1 MFGENEIDVLLKI
14 GESIDATKN
23 LTQLGDLFVDKIGSM
38 LHAKK
43 VSIMLLD
50 KDKKELYIWAASQ
63 LPEEAMQ
70 VRVEFGQMFA
80 GWVAKEGQPLL
91 VKNVDSEFPQFSKVK
106 IGRYKSE
113 SFIIAPIKSE
123 GKTLGVVNVTEK
135 QGSEVFTK
143 GDVKLISLINYMIA
157 PQMARIILFD
167 KVDSLVTKD
176 GLTGLYNHRYLQ
188 ERLNEE
194 ADRVQRYHRDCSL
207 IMLGVDNFK
216 EYNENYGYAMGDRVL
231 IQMANII
238 KDNLR
243 VVDIVARYSGE
254 EFGVLLVD
262 INLKQAA
269 TVAEKLRDKIE
280 KAVFVERRDS
290 PLEMTRLTVSAGVA
304 QYNIRDSKEKFLNQV
319 MTALEEAKR
328 KGKNRVRV
336 YK

>member
-1 MFGENEIDVLLKI
+1 MFGVNEIELLLKI
-14 GESIDATKN
+14 GESVDAAKN
-23 LTQLGDLFVDKIGSM
+23 LTQLGDLFVDKIGS
-38 LHAKK
+38 LLRARK

-50 KDKKELYIWAASQ
+50 KDKKDLYIWAASQ
-63 LPEEAMQ
+63 MPEEARQ

-123 GKTLGVVNVTEK
+123 GVTLGVVNVTDK
-135 QGSEVFTK
+135 QGSDIFTK

-157 PQMARIILFD
+157 PQMSRIKLFE
-167 KVDSLVTKD
+167 KVDSLITTD

-188 ERLNEE
+188 ERMNEE
-194 ADRVQRYHRDCSL
+194 VDRVQRYHRDCSL
-207 IMLGVDNFK
+207 IVLGVDNFK
-216 EYNENYGYAMGDRVL
+216 EYNETYGYAMGDRIL

-243 VVDIVARYSGE
+243 VVDIISRYSGE
-254 EFGVLLVD
+254 EFGVLLPD
-262 INLKQAA
+262 INLRQAA
-269 TVAEKLRDKIE
+269 IVAEKLRDKIE

-290 PLEMTRLTVSAGVA
+290 PLEMTRLTVSGGVA
-304 QYNIRDSKEKFLNQV
+304 QYNIRESKDEFLKHA
-319 MTALEEAKR
+319 MIALDEAKR
-328 KGKNRVRV
+328 KGKNRVSV